1 MPFGARARAR
11 SRTRILNEPGPTR
24 RIAAVL
30 EYDGSGFRGWQH
42 QGDGRSL
49 QEAVERA
56 LAHVADHPVRV
67 TVAGRTDT
75 GVHALR
81 QVIHFDPQA
90 TRPDHSWLR
99 GANSQLPRS
108 ISVVWVRQV
117 DPEFHARFS
126 ALARHYR
133 YIILNRSVRPSLLA
147 HRVSW
152 EYRRLEVELMREAA
166 LALIGTHDFTSFRAI
181 QCQAKSPVRELRRL
195 EIARSGDLI
204 TIDVSANGFLHHMVR
219 NIVGVL
225 VAIGARERVP
235 GWASEVLRA
244 RDRTRGGVTAPPD
257 GLYLLGVDYPT
268 RFGIPSAPASQDDT
282 PLVPFNPVWVDPLL

>member
-1 MPFGARARAR
+1 M
-11 SRTRILNEPGPTR
+11 SEPAPTQ

-49 QEAVERA
+49 QEAVEHA

-67 TVAGRTDT
+67 VVAGRTDT

-81 QVIHFDPQA
+81 QVIHFDPDA

-99 GANSQLPRS
+99 GANSQLPRG
-108 ISVVWVRQV
+108 ISFLWLRPV
-117 DPEFHARFS
+117 DPTFHARFS

-133 YIILNRSVRPSLLA
+133 YVILNRPVRPSLLA

-152 EYRRLEVELMREAA
+152 EYRQLDVERMQEAA
-166 LALIGTHDFTSFRAI
+166 LALVGTHDFTSFRAI
-181 QCQAKSPVRELRRL
+181 QCQAKSPVRELSRL
-195 EIARSGDLI
+195 EIARRGDLV

-219 NIVGVL
+219 NIAGVL
-225 VAIGARERVP
+225 MAIGARERVP
-235 GWASEVLRA
+235 GWAGEVLRA

-257 GLYLLGVDYPT
+257 GLYLLGVDYPE
-268 RFGIPSAPASQDDT
+268 RFGIPSAPGTQDDG
-282 PLVPFNPVWVDPLL
+282 PLVPFNLRPVAPPL